1 MPDAPDAGRNG
12 HDLSVA
18 PPARSG
24 PGLTATEALQ
34 RKLEALPDAPGVYL
48 WKDADATVLYVGKA
62 NSLRSRVR
70 WYFGDEAAANPR
82 FELLRQRIADLDTI
96 VTTSPSQALLLE
108 NNLIKEYHPR
118 FNVDL
123 RDDKR
128 YPWLAVTVKEPF
140 PRVLVTRS
148 AAEDGARYFG
158 PYTDVGALRQTL
170 RVIRRIFTVR
180 SCSYALPAEAPDRPC
195 LDYHIHKCHAPCV
208 GWETREAYGRM
219 IQDVLLFLE
228 GRTLE
233 VRQRL
238 RERMQAAS
246 SATDFELAAEL
257 RDALKRID
265 QIEEPPTV
273 ERVGGGTCD
282 AIGLARDEDDACA
295 VVLRVRD
302 GKLVG
307 SEHSFLVGVE
317 NAPEN
322 EILTAF
328 LVRTYLPAERRASVT
343 YLPGVPADE
352 AALAEAFGGARWA
365 VPGRGTARRLV
376 DLADQNARHLLETLR
391 LETFEGAERAD
402 DPVYALGRDLGLV
415 AVPRRMACVDIST
428 AQGRDTV
435 GSLVWFENGRPK
447 RSEYR
452 TFKIRAVEGQDDFA
466 SMREVV
472 SRFLKRRL
480 DESRPLPD
488 LLLLDGGRGQLNA
501 ALAAA
506 ADVAVPEGKLAFAS
520 LAKRD
525 EEVYLPSR
533 AEPLRLSRRSP
544 ALRLMQR
551 ARDEA
556 HRVAVTFNRKRRSAR
571 TLTSELLSVPGV
583 GPAKRRALLE
593 RFGSLAGVQ
602 SASAEE
608 LAAVP
613 GVSRSLA
620 ERILAHLAARS

>member
-1 MPDAPDAGRNG
+1 MAEER
-12 HDLSVA
+12 
-18 PPARSG
+18 
-24 PGLTATEALQ
+24 LQ
-34 RKLEALPDAPGVYL
+34 RTLDALPDAPGVYL
-48 WKDADATVLYVGKA
+48 WKDAAGTVLYVGKA
-62 NSLRSRVR
+62 NSLKSRVR

-82 FELLRQRIADLDTI
+82 FELLRQKITDLDTI

-180 SCSYALPAEAPDRPC
+180 SCSYDLPADAPDRPC

-228 GRTLE
+228 GKTLE

-246 SATDFELAAEL
+246 AATDFELAAEL
-257 RDALKRID
+257 RDVLKRID

-307 SEHSFLVGVE
+307 SEHTFLVGVE
-317 NAPEN
+317 NVPEN

-328 LVRTYLPAERRASVT
+328 LVRTYLPAERRAGVA
-343 YLPGVPADE
+343 YLPGPPADE

-365 VPGRGTARRLV
+365 VPSRGSARRLV

-391 LETFEGAERAD
+391 LETFEGAERAE
-402 DPVYALGRDLGLV
+402 DPVYALGRDLGL
-415 AVPRRMACVDIST
+415 ASVPRRMACVDIST

-435 GSLVWFENGRPK
+435 GAIVWFENGRPK

-452 TFKIRAVEGQDDFA
+452 TFKIKAVEGQDDFA
-466 SMREVV
+466 SLTEVV
-472 SRFLKRRL
+472 TRWLKRRA
-480 DESRPLPD
+480 DESRPLPE
-488 LLLLDGGRGQLNA
+488 LLLVDGGRGQLNA

-506 ADVAVPEGKLAFAS
+506 ETTGQSGKLAFAS

-525 EEVYLPSR
+525 EEVYLPAR

-544 ALRLMQR
+544 SLRLMQR

-556 HRVAVTFNRKRRSAR
+556 HRVAVTFNRKRRAAR

-583 GPAKRRALLE
+583 GPARRRALLE

-602 SASAEE
+602 SASTGE

-613 GVSRSLA
+613 GISHGLA

>member
-1 MPDAPDAGRNG
+1 MTDAPDASRNR

-24 PGLTATEALQ
+24 PSPTATERLQ
-34 RKLEALPDAPGVYL
+34 RKLDALPEAPGVYL
-48 WKDADATVLYVGKA
+48 WKDADGTVLYVGKA
-62 NSLRSRVR
+62 GGLKSRVR

-82 FELLRQRIADLDTI
+82 FELMRQRIADLDTI
-96 VTTSPSQALLLE
+96 VTSSPSQALLLE

-170 RVIRRIFTVR
+170 RVIRHIFTVR
-180 SCSYALPAEAPDRPC
+180 SCSYDLPADAPDRPC

-208 GWETREAYGRM
+208 GWESREAYGRM
-219 IQDVLLFLE
+219 IQEVLLFLE
-228 GRTLE
+228 GKTLE
-233 VRQRL
+233 VRRHL
-238 RERMQAAS
+238 RDRMQAAS
-246 SATDFELAAEL
+246 AATDFELAAEL

-307 SEHSFLVGVE
+307 SEHTFLVGVE
-317 NAPEN
+317 NVPES

-328 LVRTYLPAERRASVT
+328 LVRTYLAGERRASVA
-343 YLPGVPADE
+343 YLPCPPADE

-365 VPGRGTARRLV
+365 VPTRGTARRLA

-391 LETFEGAERAD
+391 LETFEGTERAE
-402 DPVYALGRDLGLV
+402 DPVYALGRDLGLA

-435 GSLVWFENGRPK
+435 GAIVWFENGRPR
-447 RSEYR
+447 RSGYR
-452 TFKIRAVEGQDDFA
+452 TFKIKLVEGQDDFA
-466 SMREVV
+466 SLGEVV
-472 SRFLKRRL
+472 TRWLKRRS
-480 DESRPLPD
+480 DEGRPLPE
-488 LLLLDGGRGQLNA
+488 LLLVDGGRGQLNA

-506 ADVAVPEGKLAFAS
+506 QGLGLSEKLAFAS

-533 AEPLRLSRRSP
+533 GEPLRLSRRSP
-544 ALRLMQR
+544 SLRLMQR

-556 HRVAVTFNRKRRSAR
+556 HRVAVTFNRKRRAAR
-571 TLTSELLSVPGV
+571 TLTSELLAVPGV
-583 GPAKRRALLE
+583 GPARRRALLE

-613 GVSRSLA
+613 GISRGLA
-620 ERILAHLAARS
+620 ERVLAHLAGRS